1 MTDTLQHTGHSEP
14 PFRQMQL
21 LRDGDPEA
29 LRALYR
35 QHATAAL
42 AVARKVLG
50 NPSLA
55 EEAVQHAFLSLWK
68 SRDRIDPSRDPAP
81 WVFSFVKRAAI
92 DMLRREK
99 LRTHSSIDSSE
110 QHPALRDDGDDPMRA
125 WETWQV
131 RKAVDAL
138 PTDEREVVRLSHFD
152 GYTHGEIAERLGV
165 AVGTVKSRSFRAHQ
179 RLATALRSVR
189 EVS

>member
-1 MTDTLQHTGHSEP
+1 MTDTLRQTGHFEP
-14 PFRQMQL
+14 PSQLQL

-50 NPSLA
+50 SQSLA

-68 SRDRIDPSRDPAP
+68 SRDRVDPTRDAAP

-92 DMLRREK
+92 DVLRRER
-99 LRTHSSIDSSE
+99 LRTHSSIDASDE
-110 QHPALRDDGDDPMRA
+110 HPALRDDGDDQLRA

-138 PTDEREVVRLSHFD
+138 PVDEREVVRMSHFD
-152 GYTHGEIAERLGV
+152 GYTHGEIAERLGI
-165 AVGTVKSRSFRAHQ
+165 AVGTVKSRSHRAHQ
-179 RLATALRSVR
+179 RLAAALRSLQ
-189 EVS
+189 EAS